1 MAFLLDI
8 GITLTLV
15 TCLIRLIIISW
26 PTIVL
31 SFLQKQ
37 QAIFL
42 KVTKLE
48 EEKKMKVRWK
58 GSQSGNIDEMC
69 VCVGWGEGPVTMV
82 D

>member
-48 EEKKMKVRWK
+48 EGKKMKVRWK
-58 GSQSGNIDEMC
+58 GTQSGNIDEMC
-69 VCVGWGEGPVTMV
+69 VCVGGEGPVTTV

>member
-15 TCLIRLIIISW
+15 TCLIGLGIISW

-31 SFLQKQ
+31 CCLQKQ
-37 QAIFL
+37 QGIFL

-48 EEKKMKVRWK
+48 EGKKMKVRWK
-58 GSQSGNIDEMC
+58 RAHLVRDHR
-69 VCVGWGEGPVTMV
+69 
-82 D
+82 